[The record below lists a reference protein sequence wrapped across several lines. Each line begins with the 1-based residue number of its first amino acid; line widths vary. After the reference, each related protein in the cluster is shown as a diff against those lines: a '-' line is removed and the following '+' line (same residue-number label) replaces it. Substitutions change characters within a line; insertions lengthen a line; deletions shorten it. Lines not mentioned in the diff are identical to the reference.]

1 MQDDIDMEP
10 LHKLFIY
17 RKKLV
22 KPYIERLLKW
32 MDGITYM
39 MSALFI
45 LTLVYEHGF
54 LISFEE
60 MEMINTLYH
69 FVWIVFLVDISLHL
83 LLNYSDTKRKYRGLA
98 WILSLMLYLTLIP
111 VIFHEPEVQGGIHDF
126 WSFFHSR
133 LYHVV
138 LLTLL
143 SLLQLSN
150 GIVRLLGRR
159 TNPSLIF
166 ASSFLIFILIGAALL
181 MLPRATYHGISFI
194 DALFTA
200 TSAICVTGL
209 VSVDVSSTF
218 TSEGLFII
226 IMLIQIGGLGVMTLT
241 SFFAM
246 FFMGNTSL
254 YNQLVVR
261 DMVSSQSLSSLLSTL
276 LYILGFTL
284 VIEAAGMG
292 VIFLSIHGTMGMD
305 IEEELAFSAFHS
317 ISAFCNAGFSTLYGN
332 LGNELV
338 LHNHNLLYIT
348 ISFLVILGG
357 IGFPILVNLYETV
370 SYESKRLYH
379 RYVKKNKRTIRKIHL
394 YNLNTRIVLIMTAIL
409 LVTGTVAIAVFEWNH
424 AFAGMTATEK
434 WVQGFFNA
442 TCPRTAGFSSVGMT
456 TFSVQTLLLM
466 VVLMM
471 IGGGTQSTAG
481 GVKVNVFA
489 VVMLNLR
496 AILIGAD
503 KVNIFNREL
512 SHDSIRRSNA
522 TLILYLLIVFAGI
535 FGLSILE
542 PQASVMTLVFEC
554 TSAPVSYTHL
564 DVYKRQAIRGLA
576 LFDLTRFFGYT
587 YLKDNGASLGVPI
600 ITSASATADSKPSR
614 NTVAECYD
622 QIIKDL
628 KNAASLMIPTYSWSG
643 TSLNQKDLSL
653 NKKGKISK
661 WATLTL
667 LSRAYLY
674 MGKNSEAL
682 QAAEEAIKGSE
693 ANKYQLWNTEE
704 YPTVWGTEASEANPG
719 EILFEIVNTTTES
732 PGNESMGY
740 LTSPKGYQDMCITVS
755 FYHHLLETP
764 NDVRIKLLVNQ
775 DKKVMYLNKYQPQP
789 GENIMDANIPIVR
802 LSETY
807 LNAAEAAVKNGD
819 ATKAAKYLKAI
830 ALRGNPDYT
839 MPAKVTLDDVLEER
853 RKELIGEGHRMFDLL
868 RNNLRV
874 TRINETDDMM
884 KEVVHFADEK
894 TSMDFDRNYYRTIL
908 PIPQKEIN
916 ANSNIVQTPEYL
928 K

>member
-1 MQDDIDMEP
+1 MQDNIDMEP

-39 MSALFI
+39 MSALLI

-60 MEMINTLYH
+60 MEVINMLYH

-305 IEEELAFSAFHS
+305 IEVELAFSAFHSISAFCNGRRTNPSLIFASSFLIFILIGAALLMLPRATYHGISFIDALFTATSATCVTGLVSVDVSSTFTPEGLFIIIMLIQIGGLGVMTLTSFFAMFFMGNTSLYNQLVVRDMVSSQSLSSLLSTLLYILGFTLAIEAAGMGVIFLSIHGTMGMDIEEELAFSAFHS

-409 LVTGTVAIAVFEWNH
+409 LVTGTVAIVVFEWNH

-456 TFSVQTLLLM
+456 
-466 VVLMM
+466 

-535 FGLSILE
+535 FSLSILE
-542 PQASVMTLVFEC
+542 PQASVMALVFEC
-554 TSAPVSYTHL
+554 TSALSTVGSSL
-564 DVYKRQAIRGLA
+564 
-576 LFDLTRFFGYT
+576 DLTPT
-587 YLKDNGASLGVPI
+587 LG
-600 ITSASATADSKPSR
+600 SDSKLI
-614 NTVAECYD
+614 V
-622 QIIKDL
+622 IV
-628 KNAASLMIPTYSWSG
+628 LMFIG
-643 TSLNQKDLSL
+643 RV
-653 NKKGKISK
+653 GV
-661 WATLTL
+661 LTL
-667 LSRAYLY
+667 ISSL
-674 MGKNSEAL
+674 
-682 QAAEEAIKGSE
+682 IKQKKIT
-693 ANKYQLWNTEE
+693 KYK
-704 YPTVWGTEASEANPG
+704 YPS
-719 EILFEIVNTTTES
+719 
-732 PGNESMGY
+732 
-740 LTSPKGYQDMCITVS
+740 D
-755 FYHHLLETP
+755 
-764 NDVRIKLLVNQ
+764 
-775 DKKVMYLNKYQPQP
+775 
-789 GENIMDANIPIVR
+789 NII
-802 LSETY
+802 
-807 LNAAEAAVKNGD
+807 
-819 ATKAAKYLKAI
+819 
-830 ALRGNPDYT
+830 
-839 MPAKVTLDDVLEER
+839 
-853 RKELIGEGHRMFDLL
+853 
-868 RNNLRV
+868 
-874 TRINETDDMM
+874 IN
-884 KEVVHFADEK
+884 
-894 TSMDFDRNYYRTIL
+894 
-908 PIPQKEIN
+908 
-916 ANSNIVQTPEYL
+916 
-928 K
+928 